1 MSFDLAAL
9 DRRVSAIEAAQSASL
24 RFGRVTSVAG
34 GKARVELPDGQ
45 GMVSYELSTI
55 QHRTLKDQ
63 DIKMPDIGEPVAC
76 LFSGQGCEQG
86 VVLGAYYNGQ
96 ETDPG
101 VPASHDYHR
110 YADGTEIWYDREA
123 HKLIARVQGD
133 CELTCEGYAKIT
145 AKGEISAE
153 STEASVNIR
162 AAKEIQA
169 EAKNKIVLRAPLIE
183 LAGFLKMTDMNGN
196 PGQGELSGDFTVRDG
211 GISVPDRD
219 VSAGAVSLRGHCH
232 ENSGGP
238 GIGGSPVGG

>member
-1 MSFDLAAL
+1 MSFDFAAL
-9 DRRVSAIEAAQSASL
+9 ERRLSAIEAAQAASL
-24 RFGRVTSVAG
+24 RFGRVVSVAG

-45 GMVSYELSTI
+45 GVVSYEISTI
-55 QHRTLKDQ
+55 QPRVLKDQ

-86 VVLGAYYNGQ
+86 VVLGAYYNAQ

-101 VPASHDYHR
+101 VSASHDYHR

-133 CELTCEGYAKIT
+133 CELACEGYAKVT

-169 EAKNKIVLRAPLIE
+169 EAKNKIILRAPLIE

-219 VSAGAVSLRGHCH
+219 VSAGQVSLREHCH
-232 ENSGGP
+232 ENSGGN
-238 GIGGSPVGG
+238 GLGGKPQGG